1 MIINHDCC
9 CSSSIRRS
17 GSRSEVEA
25 VAAVVALLLCQNL
38 LVWEISHTITWTQII
53 TDNIIYKEIMPAK
66 LYYVFIHA

>member
-1 MIINHDCC
+1 MIINYDCC
-9 CSSSIRRS
+9 CSSSFRRS

-38 LVWEISHTITWTQII
+38 LVWEISRTITWTHII
-53 TDNIIYKEIMPAK
+53 TDNIIYKEVMTAK